1 MPFKSKAQQKWMF
14 ANHPDMAKRWAE
26 HTPDIKELPETVK
39 TAAELGRYVAQMQ
52 KEAINF
58 GGLFR
63 SFVGKAAP
71 AAANAAAHSAAA
83 AVAPAAAN
91 AAARVVTPA
100 AAASAGR
107 VAARNAA
114 ATAARAQ
121 AAAAR
126 AARALPNVG
135 TEMENIM
142 AAGQGIKRVA
152 APVGNYFK
160 DLAGYGPKGSL
171 EHVTHGMFGAPG
183 KAYTAPVGENIAKS
197 IATTMPGGGMGSHL
211 RQGAY
216 NTVKGSLAGGAA
228 GYGAGGA
235 IDYGYT
241 LAGQEDP
248 KWRNYLMQAGTVA
261 GGLGGAASLAG
272 KALPQV
278 FGQMPVDP
286 WKAGMNAFS
295 RNYIAPFERNA
306 GPVGQTALNATRMAK
321 NLLFTPKL
329 KPLYN
334 QYLGPKWGGIAG
346 DIEKGITTGTGM
358 VGGAY
363 AAAQAQG
370 LLPEGKPSIMKNY
383 GEHAGDAYEAAA
395 NTYNNI
401 YNRATAPPPPAAPRP
416 PVARDW
422 GGTITRT

>member
-1 MPFKSKAQQKWMF
+1 MF

-63 SFVGKAAP
+63 SFAGKAAP
-71 AAANAAAHSAAA
+71 AAANAAVHSGAAA
-83 AVAPAAAN
+83 IAPAAAN
-91 AAARVVTPA
+91 AAARVATPA
-100 AAASAGR
+100 AASAAR
-107 VAARNAA
+107 SAARAQVAA
-114 ATAARAQ
+114 AARAQ

-126 AARALPNVG
+126 AAKALPNLG
-135 TEMENIM
+135 TETENII

-160 DLAGYGPKGSL
+160 DLAGYGSKGNL
-171 EHVTHGMFGAPG
+171 EHVTQGMFGAPG
-183 KAYTAPVGENIAKS
+183 KAYMAPVGENIAKS
-197 IATTMPGGGMGSHL
+197 MATAMPGGMGSHL

-216 NTVKGSLAGGAA
+216 NAVKGSLAGGAA

-235 IDYGYT
+235 VDYGYT

-295 RNYIAPFERNA
+295 RNYIAPFERSA
-306 GPVGQTALNATRMAK
+306 GPMGQTALNATRMAK
-321 NLLFTPKL
+321 NLLFTPKF

-334 QYLGPKWGGIAG
+334 HLGPKWGGIAG
-346 DIEKGITTGTGM
+346 DIEKGITTGTGLA
-358 VGGAY
+358 GGAY

-370 LLPEGKPSIMKNY
+370 IFPEGKPKILSNY
-383 GEHAGDAYEAAA
+383 TEHAGDAYEAAA
-395 NTYNNI
+395 NA
-401 YNRATAPPPPAAPRP
+401 YNRATAPPPPAAPQP
-416 PVARDW
+416 HAVRDW

>member
-1 MPFKSKAQQKWMF
+1 MGPS
-14 ANHPDMAKRWAE
+14 
-26 HTPDIKELPETVK
+26 V
-39 TAAELGRYVAQMQ
+39 
-52 KEAINF
+52 
-58 GGLFR
+58 
-63 SFVGKAAP
+63 
-71 AAANAAAHSAAA
+71 
-83 AVAPAAAN
+83 AN
-91 AAARVVTPA
+91 AAARIATPA
-100 AAASAGR
+100 AAASAAR
-107 VAARNAA
+107 SAARAQAA
-114 ATAARAQ
+114 AAARAQ

-126 AARALPNVG
+126 AAKALPNLG
-135 TEMENIM
+135 TETENII
-142 AAGQGIKRVA
+142 AAGQGIKRMA

-160 DLAGYGPKGSL
+160 DLAGYAPKGNL
-171 EHVTHGMFGAPG
+171 EHVTQGMFGAPG
-183 KAYTAPVGENIAKS
+183 KAYMAPVGENIAKS
-197 IATTMPGGGMGSHL
+197 MATAMPGGMGSHL

-295 RNYIAPFERNA
+295 RNYIAPFERSA
-306 GPVGQTALNATRMAK
+306 GPMGQTALNATRMAK
-321 NLLFTPKL
+321 NLLFTPKF

-334 QYLGPKWGGIAG
+334 LLGPKWGGITA
-346 DIEKGITTGTGM
+346 DIEKGLTTGTGLA
-358 VGGAY
+358 GGAY
-363 AAAQAQG
+363 AALQSQG
-370 LLPEGKPSIMKNY
+370 IMPEGKPKILSNY